1 MRRFTI
7 IVSLPLLIAAARFVP
22 LDRLPSTC
30 VFYRVTG
37 YPCPTCGMTRSL
49 AALAHLD
56 FGRALSFNPIAV
68 ILAAFFALLWSAAVH
83 EILTRRRTRLLDWIR
98 PRVPTLVLS
107 CIGLTILY
115 GVLRIVLG

>member
-56 FGRALSFNPIAV
+56 FRQALSFNPIAV
-68 ILAAFFALLWSAAVH
+68 ILAGFFALLWVTAVH
-83 EILTRRRTRLLDWIR
+83 EILTRRRTRLLDWVR
-98 PRVPTLVLS
+98 GREATLVLS
-107 CIGLTILY
+107 CLGLTILY

>member
-1 MRRFTI
+1 MLVWLRYREK
-7 IVSLPLLIAAARFVP
+7 SLP
-22 LDRLPSTC
+22 
-30 VFYRVTG
+30 
-37 YPCPTCGMTRSL
+37 SL
-49 AALAHLD
+49 HWLQWLGLA
-56 FGRALSFNPIAV
+56 G
-68 ILAAFFALLWSAAVH
+68 ILAVFFALLWSAAVH